1 MISSMA
7 LVLVARVACRA
18 NCRPLGQYPGAQLTV
33 SRLTVDVPCTV
44 GRSFWQ
50 VESTLVA

>member
-1 MISSMA
+1 MGAPSG
-7 LVLVARVACRA
+7 ACD
-18 NCRPLGQYPGAQLTV
+18 YLTI